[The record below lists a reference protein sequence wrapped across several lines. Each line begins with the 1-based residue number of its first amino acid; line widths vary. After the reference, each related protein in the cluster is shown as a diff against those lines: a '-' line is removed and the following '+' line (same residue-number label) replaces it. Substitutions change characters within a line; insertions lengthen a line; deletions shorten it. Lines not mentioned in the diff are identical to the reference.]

1 MKLTDKEAKILNYF
15 KTGSDKMVDIPIDL
29 EKEDYDKLKEMSE
42 EREIS
47 IEDMTLIAIGEMIVK
62 FDTDKFT
69 DLKELIG
76 S

>member
-69 DLKELIG
+69 DLKELIE